1 AEGGIRCLN
10 VSGVQTCALPIWS
23 VVSVMGS
30 PLFQYASRSRRDTR
44 HGPPATR
51 HREGTGEPEDRRYR
65 PRRPSHTDTK
75 NRPSIRSV
83 ARSEERRVGE
93 KYKRRG
99 LPRTTR

>member
-1 AEGGIRCLN
+1 PN
-10 VSGVQTCALPIWS
+10 TCGPASCIAPYPMRVTVRSSARVYVPPGS

-51 HREGTGEPEDRRYR
+51 HREGTGEPEDRRYH

-83 ARSEERRVGE
+83 ADE
-93 KYKRRG
+93 
-99 LPRTTR
+99 LTPTREL